1 MPRSNS
7 SQAGKPGLIV
17 VSAPSGAGKTT
28 LCRRLVR
35 EHPSL
40 RFSVS
45 YTTRAPRTGEVDGSD
60 YHFVSDETF
69 QHMAQ
74 EGAFAEWAFVHGRRY
89 GTAVATVREALGR
102 GGEVLFDVDY
112 QGAERLKAQF
122 PEEAILVYILPPS
135 LRVLEQRLR
144 GRGTDA
150 PEVIERRL
158 RKARE
163 ELEHYHNYHY
173 LVVNDDIERAY
184 RELQAVYLAG
194 RGGAP
199 EDAVALSRACALP
212 MRAAAAE
219 ALLAEGQ
226 EGAHGADPL

>member
-1 MPRSNS
+1 MM
-7 SQAGKPGLIV
+7 AGRRGLLLV
-17 VSAPSGAGKTT
+17 VSSPSGAGKTT

-45 YTTRAPRTGEVDGSD
+45 YTTRAPRTGEIDGVD

-69 QHMAQ
+69 ERMVQ
-74 EGAFAEWAFVHGRRY
+74 GNAFAEWAFVHGRRY
-89 GTAVATVREALGR
+89 GTAVATVREALAR

-112 QGAERLKAQF
+112 QGAERLKEQF

-135 LRVLEQRLR
+135 LRTLEQRLR

-150 PEVIERRL
+150 PDVIERRL

-163 ELEHYHNYHY
+163 ELRHYHNYHY

-184 RELQAVYLAG
+184 GELQAVYLAA
-194 RGGAP
+194 RGAAP
-199 EDAVALSRACALP
+199 GEASAGSRACALP
-212 MRAAAAE
+212 ARAALAE
-219 ALLAEGQ
+219 ALLAEG
-226 EGAHGADPL
+226 EMEEAHGADPL